1 MKKTIIPLLLFLFLL
16 CGCAS
21 SEERAWQSGQKALA
35 KEEFAEA
42 AAAFE
47 RAGTFQ
53 DADKLLVYS
62 ESWMNLNDGNF
73 KE

>member
-53 DADKLLVYS
+53 DADKQFSVQRKH
-62 ESWMNLNDGNF
+62 NGDVCTACA
-73 KE
+73 